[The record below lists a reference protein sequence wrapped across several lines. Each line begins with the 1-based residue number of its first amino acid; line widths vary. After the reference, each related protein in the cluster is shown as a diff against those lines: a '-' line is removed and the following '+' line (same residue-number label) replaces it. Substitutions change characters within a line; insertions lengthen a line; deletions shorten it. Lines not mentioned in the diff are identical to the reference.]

1 MGDSRLPQQGEGGL
15 HDAECGLEILP
26 VRADDG
32 VLPAVVGP
40 KQLVGTIEEVDTHRP
55 DPTTDGE
62 VDPWDAVTLEWT
74 ALKDRLRDTYRDLAS
89 DEGPSEEE
97 IKAALATLAGAW
109 DQVAASFSAAMGNP
123 DTRAQ
128 LKKAAGSLATAL
140 GATVSGLGEE
150 IRRPEESDG
159 QPADN
164 G

>member
-1 MGDSRLPQQGEGGL
+1 M
-15 HDAECGLEILP
+15 
-26 VRADDG
+26 
-32 VLPAVVGP
+32 
-40 KQLVGTIEEVDTHRP
+40 
-55 DPTTDGE
+55 
-62 VDPWDAVTLEWT
+62 
-74 ALKDRLRDTYRDLAS
+74 KDRLRDTYRDLAS
-89 DEGPSEEE
+89 DDGPSEEE